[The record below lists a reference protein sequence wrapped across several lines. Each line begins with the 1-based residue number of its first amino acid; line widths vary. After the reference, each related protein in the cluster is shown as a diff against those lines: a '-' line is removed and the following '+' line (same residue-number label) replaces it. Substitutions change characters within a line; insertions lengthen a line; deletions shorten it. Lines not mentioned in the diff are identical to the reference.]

1 MARATSRTAV
11 ESSSWTQALAWRMGR
26 HHLVRRARPSRL
38 LDVVAD
44 ICGLHAQVM
53 SSAELSLWARVDGL
67 ERGAVQELLWERR
80 ELVKL
85 WAMRGTL
92 HLLPARELGLWLSA
106 FDRQRKYGN
115 EGNEEVDV
123 LTRAV
128 ARALDGRVLTREQ
141 LAQKVV
147 QYTGSEEYGEFVRFS
162 WGSYLKAA
170 SWRGLLCFAPSP
182 DKNVRFTSPATWLP
196 DTIERIDSD
205 EALREMTRRF
215 LRAYAPATP
224 DILALWWGGYG
235 PALGR
240 KLLAEIETV
249 EVDVEG
255 LRTWVLRRDRAG
267 LLAAKPPQAARLLPA
282 FDPWVLGSS
291 ARRRASRSGAQA
303 TCLPRAGMDLSCG
316 ARERP
321 NCRRLEAHAQGAADR
336 RRDRAVR
343 AATEVGARAGARP
356 RPSAWPGSSAA
367 S

>member
-1 MARATSRTAV
+1 
-11 ESSSWTQALAWRMGR
+11 MGR

-38 LDVVAD
+38 LDVVSD
-44 ICGLHAQVM
+44 ICGLHAQIM

-67 ERGAVQELLWERR
+67 ERGAVQDLLWERR

-92 HLLPARELGLWLSA
+92 HLLPSRGLGLWLSA
-106 FDRQRKYGN
+106 FGTQRKYGN
-115 EGNEEVDV
+115 QGSNEIEV

-128 ARALDGRVLTREQ
+128 ARALDGRVLTREE
-141 LAQKVV
+141 LAQKVA

-170 SWRGLLCFAPSP
+170 SWRGLLCFAATP

-196 DTIERIDSD
+196 DTIQRMDSD

-215 LRAYAPATP
+215 LRAYGPATP

-255 LRTWVLRRDRAG
+255 VRTWVLRRDLAG
-267 LLAAKPPQAARLLPA
+267 LMSAKPPQVARLLPA
-282 FDPWVLGSS
+282 FDPWVLGA
-291 ARRRASRSGAQA
+291 ARVDG
-303 TCLPRAGMDLSCG
+303 LLDP
-316 ARERP
+316 
-321 NCRRLEAHAQGAADR
+321 AHKPLVYRAQGWISPVVLVNGRISGVWKHTRKGR
-336 RRDRAVR
+336 RVVVEIEPFVR
-343 AATEVGARAGARP
+343 LQKWARAQIEAEAERLADFLDAELELV
-356 RPSAWPGSSAA
+356 R
-367 S
+367 